1 MKALLVFNTVA
12 VVINLLLRKNGFY
25 FYRLWTNKITNH
37 NIFVVRR
44 KNIYI
49 HHTLGL
55 HIISSTTLLDNN
67 IIKVT
72 QSYILLQK

>member
-1 MKALLVFNTVA
+1 MKALSFFNTVA
-12 VVINLLLRKNGFY
+12 VVINLLLRKNRFY
-25 FYRLWTNKITNH
+25 FYRLWTNKTNH

-44 KNIYI
+44 KNTYI

-55 HIISSTTLLDNN
+55 HIVSSTTSLNN

-72 QSYILLQK
+72 QSYILLKN